1 VGPNQHYLESSLN
14 QFKTLFA
21 CTLFDWSWIWSF
33 THCSSILEFQV
44 SLRFLFWEFRAFLTL
59 CVHSGE
65 HKVYLIINKTTLLIK
80 IIFKKRHF
88 LWWGKSGNPWCNW
101 ANAWDSRYEA
111 WRVLSSSS
119 SFFLFKKLNNLH
131 FYFI

>member
-1 VGPNQHYLESSLN
+1 MNQL
-14 QFKTLFA
+14 KTLFA

-44 SLRFLFWEFRAFLTL
+44 SLRFLFREFRAFLTL

-65 HKVYLIINKTTLLIK
+65 HKVYLIINKTTLLFK
-80 IIFKKRHF
+80 IIKKDIFYDEESQETLGAIEQMHGTLDMRHGGSF
-88 LWWGKSGNPWCNW
+88 L
-101 ANAWDSRYEA
+101 
-111 WRVLSSSS
+111 LLL
-119 SFFLFKKLNNLH
+119 FLFKKLNCLH